1 MTFGEDMTFNTYT
14 TQALDWRSVVEVQA
28 AQSITIVS
36 MHDWDCAVRTRL
48 GQIGA
53 LPVGWDGYGSEAIGE
68 DVRSFA
74 LQILYSS
81 MTKDQMAPSIVPIS
95 GGGLQLEWHTPKG
108 DIELEISR
116 PNQSELYVSFEDER
130 PPVEKTLG
138 TDFSD
143 LTKALKE
150 IA

>member
-1 MTFGEDMTFNTYT
+1 MTFNTYT
-14 TQALDWRSVVEVQA
+14 TQALDLRPAVETQA
-28 AQSITIVS
+28 AESITIFS
-36 MHDWDCAVRTRL
+36 MHDWDCSVRTRL

-53 LPVGWDGYGSEAIGE
+53 LPVGWDGYGSEPIGE

-74 LQILYSS
+74 LHILYSS
-81 MTKDQMAPSIVPIS
+81 MSSDQMAPSIVPIS
-95 GGGLQLEWHTPKG
+95 GGGLQLEWHTQRG

-116 PNQSELYVSFEDER
+116 PYQTELYVSFEDER
-130 PPVEKTLG
+130 PPVEKALG
-138 TDFSD
+138 ADFSE